1 MQDWNVVVTI
11 EGAHYGQASREL
23 RLFGS
28 VGRTGFYNVL
38 VLRVAD
44 ISEFMER
51 LAARA
56 RERPAL
62 QAGLAR
68 VVPATQRFAFQSPE
82 EFEERTR
89 QAVEPWLADLAG
101 RRFHVRMHRRGFKGQ
116 LSSQSEERF
125 LDGHIIERTAAAGAP
140 AQMDF
145 DDPDYIVAVE
155 TVGQQ
160 AGLSLWSRA
169 ERERFPFLKLD

>member
-1 MQDWNVVVTI
+1 MQDWNIVVTVH
-11 EGAHYGQASREL
+11 GPHYGTASHAL
-23 RLFGS
+23 RQFGA
-28 VGRTGFYNVL
+28 VVRTDYYNVL
-38 VLRVAD
+38 VMHVAD
-44 ISEFMER
+44 IADFLAR
-51 LAARA
+51 LDSQAQAG
-56 RERPAL
+56 L

-68 VVPATQRFAFQSPE
+68 VVPATRRFAFQSPE

-89 QAVEPWLADLAG
+89 RAVEPWLSDLAG
-101 RRFHVRMHRRGFKGQ
+101 KGFHVRMHRRGCKGQ

-125 LDGHIIERTAAAGAP
+125 LDRHIIERTAAAGAP
-140 AQMDF
+140 ARVDF
-145 DDPDYIVAVE
+145 DDPDYILAVE